1 MLAYI
6 IFKDK
11 VALAYVNNV
20 IHPAVSLDFRDWCSR
35 HESEPYIM
43 NEAAL
48 HFESGVYKEMD
59 RMITVFAPENLR
71 IKRVMLRDKLTQE
84 QIKSRMDHQLP
95 DEEKMKRSDYVIYN
109 DDHQGVLEQVIKL
122 HEIFINL

>member
-1 MLAYI
+1 MLADI

-11 VALAYVNNV
+11 AALAYVNNV
-20 IHPAVSLDFRDWCSR
+20 IHPAVGLDFSDWCSQ

-84 QIKSRMDHQLP
+84 QIKSRIDHQLP

-109 DDHQGVLEQVIKL
+109 DGHQGILEQVIKL
-122 HEIFINL
+122 HQIFINL